1 MQGKRILSLDVALLM
16 AGAKE
21 RGELEAR
28 VTSLIRE
35 VRKAGLSDLS
45 SINGTLKHFFPF
57 FILQIAP
64 NFMQMMLFSL
74 SMRFILL
81 LGLELLEE
89 EIRELVLISL
99 IC

>member
-1 MQGKRILSLDVALLM
+1 M

-35 VRKAGLSDLS
+35 VRKAGLSDLY
-45 SINGTLKHFFPF
+45 SINVTLKHFFPF
-57 FILQIAP
+57 LILQIAP

-74 SMRFILL
+74 STRFILL